1 MKHEAKTR
9 QRRGKHTQE
18 SQTGSRPGKPSPLV
32 LARRVRET
40 MDNMVEGCQIIDRD
54 WRYLYV
60 NDAAAAHGRSTK
72 EELLGRKM
80 MDAYPGIE
88 NTEMFA
94 ALRRCLEE
102 RVPTRLEN
110 EFTYPDG
117 ETGWSELSVQPALE
131 GILILSTD
139 ITARKR
145 AEESLHRTALALRTL
160 TTCSHAIVRAT
171 GWDELMQEAC
181 RVIVEV
187 AGYRLAWI
195 GLAQQEEG
203 ETVLPVA
210 HAGYEERYLDQ
221 PSITWANGG
230 RGPAGTAIR
239 TGKPVVCND
248 MLTDPLFA
256 PWREEASRLGY
267 ASCIALPLIASG
279 EVLGALN
286 ICASG
291 PRAFDAEEV
300 GLLQELADDLAYA
313 MVALRTRARGDQL
326 HGQLRDSEQRYQ
338 LHFEHV
344 SEVIYTLDRQ
354 LRVRAISPSVRT
366 LLGYAPEELIGR
378 PFGELGLLSP
388 QSLDAALSEIREV
401 LRGGSL
407 SPSVHEF
414 IARDGSRRFVEL
426 SGAPVL
432 EAEETVGVV
441 AVARDVTDRMGTE
454 RALEHTLSD
463 LRQVL
468 GGMIKILGLI
478 VEQRDP
484 YTAGHQRRVA
494 DLARA
499 IATEMGLSLARIGG
513 IQVAASIHDLGKIS
527 VPADLL
533 SRPGR
538 LSESELMLVQAHAQ
552 VGYELLRQ
560 VEFPWPIA
568 DIVLQHH
575 ERLDGSGYPN
585 HLRGEETLLEARILA
600 LADVVDAMASH
611 RPYRPAFR
619 VEEVLAEISRER
631 GTLYEPEAV
640 DACLRLIGEK
650 GFRVG

>member
-1 MKHEAKTR
+1 LH
-9 QRRGKHTQE
+9 E
-18 SQTGSRPGKPSPLV
+18 SQAGVGGQQRPGPSASGRSPLV
-32 LARRVRET
+32 LARRLRQT
-40 MDNMVEGCQIIDRD
+40 LDNMVEGCQIIDYD

-60 NDAAAAHGRSTK
+60 NDAAVAHGRSTK
-72 EELLGRKM
+72 DRLLGKTM

-94 ALRRCLEE
+94 ALRRCMEE
-102 RVPTRLEN
+102 RVATRLEN

-117 ETGWSELSVQPALE
+117 ETGWFELSIEPAPE

-145 AEESLHRTALALRTL
+145 AEESLRRTALALRTL
-160 TTCSHAIVRAT
+160 ISCSHAVVRAT
-171 GWDELMQEAC
+171 DWDELLREVC

-195 GLAQQEEG
+195 GLAQEDEET
-203 ETVLPVA
+203 TVLPVA
-210 HAGYEERYLDQ
+210 QADCEEGCVDQ
-221 PSITWANGG
+221 PNITWADSG
-230 RGPAGTAIR
+230 RGPAATAIR
-239 TGKPVVCND
+239 TRKPVVCND
-248 MLTDPLFA
+248 LLTDPQFA
-256 PWREEASRLGY
+256 RWREDAFRRGY

-286 ICASG
+286 IYASG
-291 PRAFDAEEV
+291 PRAFDAEEA

-313 MVALRTRARGDQL
+313 MAALRTRARGDQL
-326 HGQLRDSEQRYQ
+326 RGELRDSEQRYQ

-344 SEVIYTLDRQ
+344 SDVIYTLDRQ
-354 LRVRAISPSVRT
+354 LRVQAISPSVHT
-366 LLGYAPEELIGR
+366 LLGYAPEELTGR
-378 PFGELGLLSP
+378 PFKELGLVSP
-388 QSLDAALSEIREV
+388 ESLEAALSDMGQV
-401 LRGGSL
+401 LHGGSL
-407 SPSVHEF
+407 SPSVYEF
-414 IARDGSRRFVEL
+414 TARNGTRRFVEL
-426 SGAPVL
+426 SGAPVFDG
-432 EAEETVGVV
+432 EEVAGVV

-499 IATEMGLSLARIGG
+499 IATEMGLSLARTGG
-513 IQVAASIHDLGKIS
+513 IRVAASIHDLGKIS

-538 LSESELMLVQAHAQ
+538 LTESELMLVQAHSQ

-560 VEFPWPIA
+560 VEFPWPVA

-585 HLRGEETLLEARILA
+585 HLRGDQMLLEARILA

-611 RPYRPAFR
+611 RPYRPALPI
-619 VEEVLAEISRER
+619 EEVLGEISRER

-640 DACLRLIGEK
+640 DACLRLFREK
-650 GFRVG
+650 GFQVG